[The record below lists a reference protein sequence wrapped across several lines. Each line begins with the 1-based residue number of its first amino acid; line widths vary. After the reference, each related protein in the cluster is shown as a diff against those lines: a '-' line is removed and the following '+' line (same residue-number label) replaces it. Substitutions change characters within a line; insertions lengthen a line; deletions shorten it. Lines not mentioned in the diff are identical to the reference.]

1 MSDDVEQSVG
11 ESVEAAFDHLT
22 IRVERQDDPMGQVV
36 EADAVAA
43 LARYPEIVVR
53 GPVFGMA
60 EQRPGDGSAWRLLNT
75 VDSGFPQDGRDSLNS
90 HLWLK
95 AKDEADGPAER
106 RELLAAV
113 ARLETERI
121 DELTVLGTR
130 YRVVRAD
137 EFARIGDDGLEPP
150 RPTDPDC
157 EGWDRSRHPTPPTEG
172 FLVDHAAAVP
182 VTEAAERLALLP
194 LAYTSDRFPQ
204 QVLADSA
211 HAVTTHPGVVL
222 LPATFRVLERK
233 AESWSLVSGLHP
245 TPQEARRSLV
255 FYLREYLPM
264 LKKMPETAK
273 AEYARAAEEFMGR
286 HRPNE
291 LRVRGRRF
299 QITRVERM
307 MRIGHDGPEGP
318 RPSDVDHQEPT
329 KIRPTMDEHGTITY
343 DE

>member
-1 MSDDVEQSVG
+1 MSDDVEQ
-11 ESVEAAFDHLT
+11 SVEAAFDHLT
-22 IRVERQDDPMGQVV
+22 IRVERPDDPMGQVT
-36 EADAVAA
+36 EADALAA

-53 GPVFGMA
+53 GPLFGAA
-60 EQRPGDGSAWRLLNT
+60 EQRPEDGSAWRVLDTL
-75 VDSGFPQDGRDSLNS
+75 DSGFPQDARDFLNS

-95 AKDEADGPAER
+95 AKDEADGPCER

-150 RPTDPDC
+150 RPTDPDR
-157 EGWDRSRHPTPPTEG
+157 EGWDRTKRPPSPTEG

-182 VTEAAERLALLP
+182 ATQAAERLALLP
-194 LAYTSDRFPQ
+194 VFYTSDRFPK

-211 HAVTTHPGVVL
+211 RAVTTHPGVVL
-222 LPATFRVLERK
+222 LPPTFRVLERK
-233 AESWSLVSGLHP
+233 EHSWSLISGLHP
-245 TPQEARRSLV
+245 TPQDARRSLV

-264 LKKMPETAK
+264 LTEMPEAAK
-273 AEYARAAEEFMGR
+273 TEYARAAEEFMGR
-286 HRPNE
+286 NRPNE

-299 QITRVERM
+299 HITRVERM

-318 RPSDVDHQEPT
+318 RPSDEDHQEPT
-329 KIRPTMDEHGTITY
+329 KIRPTMDEQGNITY